1 MLVWSFVVGF
11 TVVAMWATE
20 RQENAKEEMT
30 PPQMPIV
37 QIRWPKKKNRKPEEH
52 LFVVYRLDL
61 NDNRAKTKKR

>member
-1 MLVWSFVVGF
+1 MLVWLFVVGF

-37 QIRWPKKKNRKPEEH
+37 QIRWPEQK
-52 LFVVYRLDL
+52 
-61 NDNRAKTKKR
+61 

>member
-30 PPQMPIV
+30 PPQTPIM
-37 QIRWPKKKNRKPEEH
+37 QIRWLKQK
-52 LFVVYRLDL
+52 
-61 NDNRAKTKKR
+61 